1 MKGAVH
7 FAAVMLASFG
17 VACTSTVDVS
27 IDQQTNLAG
36 YRTWNFLSLGSGN
49 VRAPSSDPRELDARL
64 TGLVERYLLERG
76 FARVTGRPDFFV
88 SYFLEVR
95 RQAVIVTETPATE
108 FLSSLD
114 HSPSYE
120 IQATESRVEIYEI
133 GHLAILVSDP
143 DEQRVVWRG
152 GFEGRFRGEISP
164 HLEDAVSSL
173 LEHLPAPAAEH
184 GARLE

>member
-1 MKGAVH
+1 MKGAVR
-7 FAAVMLASFG
+7 FGAVMLASFG

-27 IDQQTNLAG
+27 IDQQTNLAD